1 LLEIKREGDISPH
14 RWRYL
19 RDIVPYTDDVFG
31 ATLNLMLSSFRGDDA
46 IYMPVEVTGM
56 KFYGMLDS
64 GASHVIVNHEG
75 CRKLKALGLELR
87 ESATTSCALADN
99 TTVNCAG
106 IIPTPFN
113 VKGKCCIIDD
123 DTIRTDVR
131 PRVLTEIRF
140 TSKYS

>member
-1 LLEIKREGDISPH
+1 
-14 RWRYL
+14 
-19 RDIVPYTDDVFG
+19 
-31 ATLNLMLSSFRGDDA
+31 
-46 IYMPVEVTGM
+46 MPVEVIGM

-75 CRKLKALGLELR
+75 YRKLKALGLELR

-113 VKGKCCIIDD
+113 VKGRCCIIDVLVIPSVRYELMLGREFWRKFGLLPNIRDLKFSLAD
-123 DTIRTDVR
+123 DTDGSGPKLCSIN
-131 PRVLTEIRF
+131 RVQSWDDL
-140 TSKYS
+140 SAHH